1 MFKVLL
7 GDVRDGRLQRLPYLG
22 YSVLVVVLMLGFGI
36 AVAVIAGVG
45 EQIIGGDIQAAQ
57 DRLRE
62 WFALP
67 AMLLIMVV
75 MVLFLFMSAN
85 LMAKRIRDIDWP
97 GWWGVLGIVVL
108 TGIVSSLISEEAGK
122 GLHTLFWVLLLL
134 IPGNIV
140 AGGDGSTP

>member
-22 YSVLVVVLMLGFGI
+22 YSVLVVVLILGFGI

-85 LMAKRIRDIDWP
+85 LMAKRIRDIGWP

-108 TGIVSSLISEEAGK
+108 TGIVSSLISEEAGN